1 MRTKDIG
8 VFCRCAEVG
17 KMKNR
22 LCIITLLATLKAGTA
37 FAATGSGGGGISLAG
52 WIFIGFLGVVITFQF
67 IPCLFMFGSMMASIF
82 GKARGNK
89 KVAEN
94 GKTNHS

>member
-1 MRTKDIG
+1 
-8 VFCRCAEVG
+8 
-17 KMKNR
+17 MKNTLR
-22 LCIITLLATLKAGTA
+22 IITMLAAFKASTA
-37 FAATGSGGGGISLAG
+37 FAATGAGGGGISLAG

-67 IPCLFMFGSMMASIF
+67 IPCLIMFGSMMASIF
-82 GKARGNK
+82 GKTRSNK